1 MAEPDAPIAGG
12 CRCGA
17 VRYEASGETV
27 YNLYCHCESCRRA
40 TGGPVVAYL
49 MYKEGQVQFIRG
61 KRKVY
66 DSSPGVRRTFCG
78 DCGTPLTWEGVWGGR
93 SVIEVFISTLD
104 DPNAFAPDRHVFHG
118 EKIRWF
124 DVADQLP
131 RYRGSSTDAEPDSF
145 EPDVDMIAE

>member
-1 MAEPDAPIAGG
+1 
-12 CRCGA
+12 
-17 VRYEASGETV
+17 
-27 YNLYCHCESCRRA
+27 
-40 TGGPVVAYL
+40 